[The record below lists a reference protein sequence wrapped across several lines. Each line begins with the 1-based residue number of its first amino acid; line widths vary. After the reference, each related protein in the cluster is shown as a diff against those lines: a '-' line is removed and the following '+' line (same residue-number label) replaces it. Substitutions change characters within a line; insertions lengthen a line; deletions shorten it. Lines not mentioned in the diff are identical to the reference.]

1 LKKLVHYFTP
11 QIVLRKVGRGM
22 VKNNEYL
29 KQFILSY

>member
-11 QIVLRKVGRGM
+11 QIVLQKFGRGM

-29 KQFILSY
+29 KQFILPY